1 MRRRTLLALAAG
13 TAASYPW
20 IGWGIGWPQ
29 PKPVPVIGFLGIAT
43 PAPFAPFVAAFH
55 EGLRETG
62 YAEGRNVAVEYRW
75 AEGNADRLP
84 ELAAD
89 LAARKV
95 DVIATIGGSL
105 AVHEARRATSSIPIV
120 FEIGMDPVE
129 AGLAASM
136 SRPGGNLT
144 GVTIM
149 TSDLNPK
156 RLELLS
162 EMASQARVIALLVNS
177 QHAGAERIISEVRMA
192 ADARGLRIK
201 VVTATSEDEY
211 EPAFAQ
217 ARAEAG
223 ALLLAN
229 DPVFFSRRERLVPL
243 AARYR
248 LPAMYEWREFVELG
262 GLMSYGTSFAG
273 MIREQGRY
281 VGRVLAGTPPADLP
295 ILQPT
300 TFEFVINLRT
310 ALALSLAV
318 PQSLLARADEVIE

>member
-1 MRRRTLLALAAG
+1 M
-13 TAASYPW
+13 
-20 IGWGIGWPQ
+20 
-29 PKPVPVIGFLGIAT
+29 PVIGFLGIAT

-55 EGLRETG
+55 QGLRETG

-149 TSDLNPK
+149 TADLNPK

-177 QHAGAERIISEVRMA
+177 QHAGAERTISEVRMA

-223 ALLLAN
+223 RFCW
-229 DPVFFSRRERLVPL
+229 PMIRSFSAGASAWCHWRR
-243 AARYR
+243 AIR

-310 ALALSLAV
+310 ALALGLAV

>member
-20 IGWGIGWPQ
+20 IGWGIGRAQ

-136 SRPGGNLT
+136 TRPGGNLT

-177 QHAGAERIISEVRMA
+177 QHAGAERTISEVRMA

-300 TFEFVINLRT
+300 TFEFVINLRP
-310 ALALSLAV
+310 ALALGLAV

>member
-20 IGWGIGWPQ
+20 IGWGIGWAQ

-43 PAPFAPFVAAFH
+43 PAPIAPFVAAFH

-62 YAEGRNVAVEYRW
+62 YAEGQNVAVEYRW

-177 QHAGAERIISEVRMA
+177 QHAGAERTISEVRMA

-248 LPAMYEWREFVELG
+248 LRAMYEWREFVELG

-281 VGRVLAGTPPADLP
+281 VGRVLAETPPADLP

-310 ALALSLAV
+310 ALALGLAV

>member
-1 MRRRTLLALAAG
+1 
-13 TAASYPW
+13 
-20 IGWGIGWPQ
+20 
-29 PKPVPVIGFLGIAT
+29 
-43 PAPFAPFVAAFH
+43 
-55 EGLRETG
+55 
-62 YAEGRNVAVEYRW
+62 
-75 AEGNADRLP
+75 
-84 ELAAD
+84 
-89 LAARKV
+89 
-95 DVIATIGGSL
+95 
-105 AVHEARRATSSIPIV
+105 
-120 FEIGMDPVE
+120 
-129 AGLAASM
+129 M

-156 RLELLS
+156 RLEVLS

-177 QHAGAERIISEVRMA
+177 QHAGAERTISEVRMA
-192 ADARGLRIK
+192 ANARGLRIK

-262 GLMSYGTSFAG
+262 GLMSSAPASRDDSRTRPLCRSRSGGDAAG
-273 MIREQGRY
+273 RSADIAADHIR
-281 VGRVLAGTPPADLP
+281 
-295 ILQPT
+295 IC
-300 TFEFVINLRT
+300 NK
-310 ALALSLAV
+310 
-318 PQSLLARADEVIE
+318 PQDCARARPRRAAIAARARRRGDRISGATAGLRGATIEVTFPARPAGLRARKSR

>member
-13 TAASYPW
+13 TAASHPW
-20 IGWGIGWPQ
+20 IGWGIGRAQ

-177 QHAGAERIISEVRMA
+177 QHAGAERTISEVRMA

-310 ALALSLAV
+310 ALALGLAV